1 MIETEQQRRWWFA
14 THPDFS
20 HGHDGEGSRGQRKED
35 EAEKVRPE
43 EVDAYVDK
51 MLKHA
56 DGPFAD
62 LLRSIKRNF
71 GTGGETNR
79 PDQRLAFLSET
90 GSKFDDAASSQKEE
104 SEESETDLWH
114 AIVQG
119 IDDTFQDWER
129 WLGFSLGL
137 ANPSRKL
144 GQEMIKDH
152 RPRPSSNHDAH
163 HIVPAADKRFPE
175 AEEARTILEKFKID
189 LSDSANGVWL
199 PRKPGLSE
207 GTHHPGVHTRAY
219 YEKLEELLREAG
231 NRDHAIE
238 ILKDIGQRLS
248 KGTFPK

>member
-14 THPDFS
+14 THPEFS
-20 HGHDGEGSRGQRKED
+20 HGHDGAGRLGQREED
-35 EAEKVRPE
+35 DAEKVSPE
-43 EVDAYVDK
+43 AVDAYVDK

-71 GTGGETNR
+71 GTEGETNR

-90 GSKFDDAASSQKEE
+90 GSKFDNTASSQKEE

-119 IDDTFQDWER
+119 IDNTFQDWER

-144 GQEMIKDH
+144 GREMIKHD
-152 RPRPSSNHDAH
+152 RPKPPNHDAH

-175 AEEARTILEKFKID
+175 AEETRKILEKFDIN
-189 LSDSANGVWL
+189 LYESANGVWL
-199 PRKPGLSE
+199 PRKAGIDPG
-207 GTHHPGVHTRAY
+207 TYHPGIHTRKY
-219 YEKLEELLREAG
+219 YREVELLMRRATTKEE
-231 NRDHAIE
+231 AIE
-238 ILKDIGQRLS
+238 TLKNIGRELS